1 MHVKI
6 EVRLFATL
14 RENRGKVL
22 HISLN
27 DGETVREVL
36 NQLNISPE
44 EVAILL
50 VNGRDGLIDTALED
64 NDVLSIFP
72 PVGGG

>member
-1 MHVKI
+1 MKI